1 MSTDPNALDQTLLD
15 AAQGPAEAVID
26 GQSAKQHPLPDL
38 IEAAKFLASKSA
50 SSNPFGALRI
60 TTARPGSAV
69 GKRHS
74 ST

>member
-1 MSTDPNALDQTLLD
+1 MPIDPNELDQTLLD
-15 AAQGPAEAVID
+15 AAKGPAEAVID
-26 GQSAKQHPLPDL
+26 GQSAKQHALPDL
-38 IEAAKFLASKSA
+38 IEMDKYLASKNA

-74 ST
+74 QT